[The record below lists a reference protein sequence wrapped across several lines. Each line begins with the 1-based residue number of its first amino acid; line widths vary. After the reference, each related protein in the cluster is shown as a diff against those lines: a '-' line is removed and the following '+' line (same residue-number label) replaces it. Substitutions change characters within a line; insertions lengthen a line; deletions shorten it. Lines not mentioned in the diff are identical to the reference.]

1 MLIKKKILVFFF
13 PKFDMTTVMFLCKV
27 RREKKAGVW
36 MDNFQQAK

>member
-27 RREKKAGVW
+27 RREKKRWRVDG
-36 MDNFQQAK
+36 